1 MAYQGFVTGDP
12 DEDAWAARYFVSQGF
27 EVFIAQSFAKNFG
40 LYSEFRKLIMRAP
53 SEKETGHSVERM
65 ESLTHKECIPPRQKL
80 IMKRLSQKA
89 VNRAERTIHLASNS
103 FRPRG
108 C

>member
-65 ESLTHKECIPPRQKL
+65 ESLTHKECLLPGK
-80 IMKRLSQKA
+80 
-89 VNRAERTIHLASNS
+89 N
-103 FRPRG
+103 
-108 C
+108 

>member
-65 ESLTHKECIPPRQKL
+65 ESLTHKECLLPGK

-89 VNRAERTIHLASNS
+89 VNRAECTFHLASNS

>member
-40 LYSEFRKLIMRAP
+40 LYSEFRKLIMRARP
-53 SEKETGHSVERM
+53 SEKETGQALR
-65 ESLTHKECIPPRQKL
+65 
-80 IMKRLSQKA
+80 
-89 VNRAERTIHLASNS
+89 
-103 FRPRG
+103 
-108 C
+108 